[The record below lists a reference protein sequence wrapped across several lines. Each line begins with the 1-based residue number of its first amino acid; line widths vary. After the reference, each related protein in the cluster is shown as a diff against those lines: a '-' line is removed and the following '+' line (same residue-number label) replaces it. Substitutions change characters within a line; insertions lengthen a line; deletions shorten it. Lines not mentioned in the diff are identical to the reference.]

1 MKIKVPCKLES
12 LREVRNR
19 ALEFM
24 AGEEISHAQAKM
36 IATAIDE
43 ICANIIIH
51 ANKQDPN
58 KFLQVSMSRLDGMIM
73 IEAMDEGHFFNI
85 GGYQTPDMRDLI
97 EGRKKGGMGLL
108 LVQKIMDRVEYQRRD
123 QMNVFRLMKRV

>member
-12 LREVRNR
+12 LREVRHK
-19 ALEFM
+19 ALDFM
-24 AGEEISHAQAKM
+24 AGEGIAATQAKM
-36 IATAIDE
+36 IATALDE

-58 KFLQVSMSRLDGMIM
+58 KYLQVSIARVNDTVM

-85 GGYQTPDMRDLI
+85 GGYQTPDMHDLI
-97 EGRKKGGMGLL
+97 EGSKKGGMGLL
-108 LVQKIMDRVEYQRRD
+108 LVQKIMDKVEYRRQD
-123 QMNVFRLMKRV
+123 KVNIFRLVKRV